1 MAKLSSIVKN
11 EKRKKLAEK
20 FEPKRAELR
29 KKVVDSSLSDD
40 QRWEAVVK
48 LQKLPRNANR
58 NRVRNRCVLT
68 GRSRGVYKKFGL
80 SRIKFRELALEGM
93 LPGITKASW

>member
-11 EKRKKLAEK
+11 DKRRKLAEK
-20 FEPKRAELR
+20 FEPKRAILR
-29 KKVVDSSLSDD
+29 KQVVNPDLSDD
-40 QRWEAVVK
+40 ERWEAVVK

-58 NRVRNRCVLT
+58 NRVRNRCILT
-68 GRSRGVYKKFGL
+68 GRSRGYYRKFRL
-80 SRIKFRELALEGM
+80 SRIKFRELASQGM

>member
-20 FEPKRAELR
+20 YEPKRAALR
-29 KKVVDSSLSDD
+29 KMVVDPNLSDD
-40 QRWEAVVK
+40 ERWEAVVK

-58 NRVRNRCVLT
+58 NRVRNRCILT
-68 GRSRGVYKKFGL
+68 GRSRGFYRKFKL
-80 SRIKFRELALEGM
+80 SRIKLRELANEGM
-93 LPGITKASW
+93 LPGVTKASW

>member
-20 FEPKRAELR
+20 YEPKRRELR
-29 KKVVDSSLSDD
+29 KKVVNPDLSDD
-40 QRWEAVVK
+40 ERWEAAVA

-58 NRVRNRCVLT
+58 NRVRNRCILT
-68 GRSRGVYKKFGL
+68 GRSRGYYRKFKL
-80 SRIKFRELALEGM
+80 SRIKLRELASEGM
-93 LPGITKASW
+93 LPGVTKASW

>member
-20 FEPKRAELR
+20 YEPKRAALR
-29 KKVVDSSLSDD
+29 KMVVDTNLSDD
-40 QRWEAVVK
+40 ERWEAVVK

-58 NRVRNRCVLT
+58 NRVRNRCILT